1 MSAELGTKRLGLLQ
15 ELVPRAARVAVLVNP
30 NNPLANAFVTDVTT
44 AAAGIGLQVEVL
56 TASTSHDIDTAFA
69 TLVERRADALL
80 VGLDPLFVSRRVQL
94 ATLAARHAVPTIYFR
109 REFTAA
115 GGLMSYGTSAAETYR
130 QLGIFRGLNTDK
142 IGRPSMRFTSSIRR
156 LQLSAA
162 ATVQPANATHSISQP
177 LPNRS
182 CIDQAVRAGG
192 SMGKNSR
199 YT

>member
-69 TLVERRADALL
+69 TLVERRDDALL

-142 IGRPSMRFTSSIRR
+142 IGRPSMRFTSSIHR
-156 LQLSAA
+156 L
-162 ATVQPANATHSISQP
+162 
-177 LPNRS
+177 
-182 CIDQAVRAGG
+182 
-192 SMGKNSR
+192 
-199 YT
+199 